1 MKIKDYI
8 RLTLKN
14 IEFKGLRSWLTI
26 VGIVVGIASVVG
38 LMTLGISI
46 NDGINSQL
54 ESFSS
59 DIITV
64 SAGSQEKAMANQ
76 GPRMDIGG
84 NQGEESYLTLEDL
97 KEITSLNLVSSA
109 YPVVSSRMDAEFE
122 GESFSSTIN
131 FIMPKEYEEVNGAVE
146 LSDGEMITEYDYYK
160 AVIGYRIANGMFSEN
175 ISIGDTIL
183 LNGTYEYQVIGI
195 LEQTGG
201 FNSLDSQIIV
211 NYDEAEFII
220 DDFSEEYSSIVAK
233 PKDIDYFDET
243 KEAIMETLR
252 ETHGKEEGEED
263 FSIVDMTSMLSSVV
277 DIMST
282 LTLFLSS
289 IAAISLL
296 VGAIS
301 ISNTMYTSVYE
312 RTREI
317 GIMKA
322 IGATGKDIKLLFL
335 IESMSISLIGG
346 IGGII
351 IGLGL
356 SVILISIAPLFFSNI
371 AMEYIISIPLILGAA
386 AFSVFIGAISGY
398 FPANDAAKMDPI
410 DAIWHE

>member
-1 MKIKDYI
+1 
-8 RLTLKN
+8 
-14 IEFKGLRSWLTI
+14 
-26 VGIVVGIASVVG
+26 
-38 LMTLGISI
+38 
-46 NDGINSQL
+46 
-54 ESFSS
+54 
-59 DIITV
+59 
-64 SAGSQEKAMANQ
+64 
-76 GPRMDIGG
+76 
-84 NQGEESYLTLEDL
+84 
-97 KEITSLNLVSSA
+97 
-109 YPVVSSRMDAEFE
+109 
-122 GESFSSTIN
+122 
-131 FIMPKEYEEVNGAVE
+131 
-146 LSDGEMITEYDYYK
+146 
-160 AVIGYRIANGMFSEN
+160 
-175 ISIGDTIL
+175 
-183 LNGTYEYQVIGI
+183 
-195 LEQTGG
+195 
-201 FNSLDSQIIV
+201 
-211 NYDEAEFII
+211 
-220 DDFSEEYSSIVAK
+220 VAK
-233 PKDIDYFDET
+233 PKDINYFDET
-243 KEAIMETLR
+243 KEAIMEALR

-289 IAAISLL
+289 IAAISLI

-322 IGATGKDIKLLFL
+322 IGATGKDIKTLFL